1 MNSGKT
7 WIELLGLGRVL
18 SAVLLLAAL
27 AGCATTPQ
35 TTTYMIQSNV
45 PDIDVYKGP
54 SPDKMAFY
62 IKAPF
67 YEVAYASKYW
77 SNQYFMARKPGYHDS
92 EIIQQPTSAWG
103 TPVNLHFFM
112 RPKPVGTAAEFA
124 PYAAR
129 GTVEAGD
136 EFLKAYPETP
146 IRSEVYAHMAS
157 QLPKDNQARD
167 AALERLLGMYP
178 GFSDNLTVSERLSW
192 TGPQGLRVRDI
203 QQQAKSPASITTVE
217 KRILASSAMYKD
229 FSSEELKILKQMRV
243 HDRLVAA
250 MQRSTQASRE
260 ATAKAEASARAAQA
274 AAQAE
279 AEASR
284 QRAAAAAAAAAAA
297 QPVAATAP
305 SADNMPTECVQLV
318 AAYKACDRTGG
329 FFAMACR
336 MTADSQFKCPIPAT
350 QLLR

>member
-7 WIELLGLGRVL
+7 WIELLGLGRAV
-18 SAVLLLAAL
+18 SAMVVLAAL

-45 PDIDVYKGP
+45 PDIDVYKGS
-54 SPDKMAFY
+54 SPDTMAFY
-62 IKAPF
+62 TKAPF

-77 SNQYFMARKPGYHDS
+77 SAQYFMAKKPGYHDS
-92 EIIQQPTSAWG
+92 EIIQQPASAWG

-112 RPKPVGTAAEFA
+112 RPKPVGTAAEFS

-136 EFLKAYPETP
+136 EFLKTYPETP

-157 QLPKDNQARD
+157 QLPKDKPARD
-167 AALERLLGMYP
+167 ATLERLLGTYP
-178 GFSDNLTVSERLSW
+178 GFSDHLTVTERLSW

-203 QQQAKSPASITTVE
+203 QQLAKTPASITTVE
-217 KRILASSAMYKD
+217 KRILASNAMYKD
-229 FSSEELKILKQMRV
+229 FSQEELRILKQMRV

-250 MQRSTQASRE
+250 MQRSTLASRE
-260 ATAKAEASARAAQA
+260 ATARAEASARAAQA

-279 AEASR
+279 AAASS
-284 QRAAAAAAAAAAA
+284 QRAAAAAAAA
-297 QPVAATAP
+297 QPVAAVAP
-305 SADNMPTECVQLV
+305 SADSMPTECVQLV

-336 MTADSQFKCPIPAT
+336 MTADTQFKCPIPAT

>member
-1 MNSGKT
+1 MNFGKT
-7 WIELLGLGRVL
+7 RIEFLGIGRVL
-18 SAVLLLAAL
+18 STVLLLATL

-35 TTTYMIQSNV
+35 TTTYQIQSNV
-45 PDIDVYKGP
+45 TDIDVYKGP
-54 SPDKMAFY
+54 SPDKMVFY
-62 IKAPF
+62 TKAPF

-77 SNQYFMARKPGYHDS
+77 SSQYFMARKPGYHDS

-146 IRSEVYAHMAS
+146 IRSEVYAHMAL
-157 QLPKDNQARD
+157 QLPKDKPARD

-203 QQQAKSPASITTVE
+203 QQLAKSPASVTTVE
-217 KRILASSAMYKD
+217 KRILASNALYKD
-229 FSSEELKILKQMRV
+229 FSPEELKVLKQMRV

-260 ATAKAEASARAAQA
+260 ATAKAEANARAAA
-274 AAQAE
+274 AEQAE
-279 AEASR
+279 AAASM

-305 SADNMPTECVQLV
+305 SADSMPTECVQLV

>member
-1 MNSGKT
+1 MNFRKN
-7 WIELLGLGRVL
+7 WIELLGLGRVI
-18 SAVLLLAAL
+18 SAVVMLAAL
-27 AGCATTPQ
+27 GGCATTPQ
-35 TTTYMIQSNV
+35 TTTYTIQSNV
-45 PDIDVYKGP
+45 PDIDVYKGS
-54 SPDKMAFY
+54 SPDTMAFY
-62 IKAPF
+62 TKAPF

-77 SNQYFMARKPGYHDS
+77 SAQYFMAKKPGYHDS

-157 QLPKDNQARD
+157 QLPKDNRARD
-167 AALERLLGMYP
+167 AALERLLGTYP
-178 GFSDNLTVSERLSW
+178 GFSDNLTVTERLSW

-203 QQQAKSPASITTVE
+203 QQLAKSPASIPAVE
-217 KRILASSAMYKD
+217 KRILASNAMYKD
-229 FSSEELKILKQMRV
+229 FSQEDLKVLKQMRV

-250 MQRSTQASRE
+250 MQRSTQSSRE
-260 ATAKAEASARAAQA
+260 ATARAEASARAAQA

-279 AEASR
+279 AAASR
-284 QRAAAAAAAAAAA
+284 QRTAAAAAAAAAA

-305 SADNMPTECVQLV
+305 SADSMPTECVQLV

-336 MTADSQFKCPIPAT
+336 MTADTQFKCPIPAT